1 MISIQV
7 PKGLDHPVSDEFAA
21 MRLVSPL
28 LCMPKGAHKSQ
39 TNLMVVPPYATLR
52 VASRLQSSKTGG
64 VSPQFMRDMQARTV
78 PKWVVP
84 FSTRAKEF
92 ELRKEYSS
100 APRYRVKIDNE
111 HCYFSSKN
119 ELRDSALGAR
129 IQRRAKLQS
138 SQIDIVSMLTSHV
151 DPAVVSLVEDVLL
164 LIIQLIRAREPV
176 DKILAITVFLK
187 LRSGGSIINGVIGSV
202 VAAASLIED
211 CQLQSADDVLERITD
226 LRSLISHWESIQSSS
241 LVKQISR
248 VYRYAIAL
256 GVLQMVGVKIDENA
270 ARAAAKELHSPMMGP
285 NFVISLL
292 DTIALFIQRGLL
304 YVKSGSWETLF
315 FGPKAFG
322 AWFDACQK
330 VKREYQFRGDLES
343 QGTSYPQFMS
353 DVRKCIDDGKA
364 ILKFGDKASSIE
376 LVNIKRLMNEMLMLQ
391 ADLSTYKEAQRSRR
405 PPFSLLVHGKT
416 CVGKSTFT
424 SMLFQYAGKILSLP
438 TDDEFKY
445 TRNSCDDFWSG
456 WDSMK
461 WFLLLDDI
469 AYCEP
474 NGNIQDNSLQ
484 EVIQI
489 MNDVPLVPN
498 QAALEDKGR
507 NPMRARMCIA
517 TTNTKH
523 LNAHAYFSCPVAVQ
537 RRFPFV
543 LTVSPKLK
551 YAREDDHDMINPA
564 SLPPIVDSWP
574 DFWNVTVERVVAVDD
589 KHARYEEVEKFTNV
603 HEFLAWFAHAIRDF
617 EEIQNRAGAGVEAM
631 RKLDVCKDCCLLSS
645 LCACGFEAYQSA
657 DDSEGDDVLS
667 LAGSSEAEPELQT
680 REYALPAYCQLGQDF
695 TSRIIDE
702 DITVEERF
710 VYQNTS
716 DEHNYVR
723 LATYSD
729 RHGRI
734 RQIATPVRVVAGVV
748 APKLQ
753 ASDVEMAEVLAE
765 IVARSA
771 ARCVSWRERAITW
784 TIDKY
789 LAIYCSSPTIREWT
803 HRAMEWRFARW
814 AVKKVLLRSSDSRAS
829 AEWMGDMA
837 HSGFISTRWRKVLAG
852 LGAVTALV
860 VAYGLFQKVTTPKEE
875 VQGLRLSVDGSQ
887 FARTEKENVWKR
899 DDYQT
904 STFDRTDVN
913 ASFADLPLE
922 QVLKIVERNSSRIKA
937 SNGIK
942 AREGNAFS
950 PGGHLWVVN
959 NHTLFGDDEYEITLS
974 VMPHLQGASPNVT
987 FKLRQSDIFRIP
999 ERDLA
1004 FFEVYSWETKR
1015 DLRKLIARPTLR
1027 GGYTAAYVTR
1037 DKNIATK
1044 INTVKCVQYAEV
1056 TVAELGV
1063 VLPAWGGLA
1072 ETPTVVGDCG
1082 SALISHKPTC
1092 AVLGLHLMGRD
1103 SQVWSTALDSEV
1115 VDRAYK
1121 HFRAPVIQCAT
1132 PMISASSRKKVIGA
1146 LNQHSPLR
1154 WLENGTVNCYGSYV
1168 GPRFTSRSKV
1178 RPTLLGERILEDRK
1192 WKVDFGAPQLRDWR
1206 PWRLALIDSTQ
1217 KHFGAVSPGEMRSL
1231 AEAFAADILDGLT
1244 PESLKMLEP
1253 LSDQATV
1260 NGVPGVRFIDKMNF
1274 KSSMGE
1280 PYNESKK
1287 FHLHGVEGNMMFD
1300 DEVMERI
1307 AHIEQAY
1314 ARGQRAAPVFSG
1326 QLKDEPRPV
1335 PKIAKGQVRVFTA
1348 APADWS
1354 FVVRKYLLPFV
1365 KLMQEN
1371 PFLFESSPGCVA
1383 QSKEWQAYYVY
1394 LTQFG
1399 MDRLVAGDYGKFDKK
1414 MEAILI
1420 LMAFYIIRIVLAA
1433 AGWSEEELVI
1443 IDCIAEDT
1451 AYAFVNFNGDLLE
1464 FIGSNPSGHPLT
1476 VIVNCLVNCLY
1487 MRLAFVRL
1495 CPFSGDTFSKAR
1507 RFKEFVALLTYGDDN
1522 AMGVSRS
1529 ANWFNHTAIQGVLK
1543 DIGVEYTMADKSSES
1558 RAFIHIREV
1567 SYLKRSWRWDED
1579 VGAVVCPLEEA
1590 SIQKMLTICNPS
1602 DTESPEMHMASV
1614 MSSAINE
1621 WFWYGKKRFEEE
1633 RSWILK
1639 IAQEHN
1645 LMVELQ
1651 HKGAPQWDELVD
1663 RFNSASS
1670 GVEGAELG
1678 CENEHPRSVLPN

>member
-1 MISIQV
+1 M
-7 PKGLDHPVSDEFAA
+7 
-21 MRLVSPL
+21 
-28 LCMPKGAHKSQ
+28 
-39 TNLMVVPPYATLR
+39 
-52 VASRLQSSKTGG
+52 
-64 VSPQFMRDMQARTV
+64 
-78 PKWVVP
+78 
-84 FSTRAKEF
+84 
-92 ELRKEYSS
+92 
-100 APRYRVKIDNE
+100 
-111 HCYFSSKN
+111 
-119 ELRDSALGAR
+119 RDSALSAR
-129 IQRRAKLQS
+129 MQRRAKLQS
-138 SQIDIVSMLTSHV
+138 ANVDIAQILNANV

-164 LIIQLIRAREPV
+164 LIIQLIRARENV
-176 DKILAITVFLK
+176 DKVLAITVFLK
-187 LRSGGSIINGVIGSV
+187 LRSGGSIANGIIGSI
-202 VAAASLIED
+202 VAAASLVND
-211 CQLQSADDVLERITD
+211 FKLQSADDVLERITD
-226 LRSLISHWESIQSSS
+226 LRSLVAHWETIQNSS

-256 GVLQMVGVKIDENA
+256 GVLQMVGVKIDDNA
-270 ARAAAKELHSPMMGP
+270 AKAAAKELHSPLIGP
-285 NFVISLL
+285 NFMISLL
-292 DTIALFIQRGLL
+292 DTIAMFIQRGLL
-304 YVKSGSWETLF
+304 YVKSGCWETLF

-343 QGTSYPQFMS
+343 QGTSYPQFMA

-364 ILKFGDKASSIE
+364 ILKFGDKASGIE

-405 PPFSLLVHGKT
+405 PPFSMLVHGKT

-424 SMLFQYAGKILSLP
+424 SMLFQFAGKILHLP
-438 TDDEFKY
+438 TEDEFKY

-469 AYCEP
+469 AYCDP
-474 NGNIQDNSLQ
+474 NGNIQDRSLQ

-498 QAALEDKGR
+498 QASLEDKGR

-543 LTVSPKLK
+543 LTVKPKLK
-551 YAREDDHDMINPA
+551 YARDDDHEMINPA
-564 SLPPIVDSWP
+564 SLPPITDSWP
-574 DFWNVTVERVVAVDD
+574 DFWNIEVERVVAVDD
-589 KHARYEEVEKFTNV
+589 KHARYDTVVKFTNV
-603 HEFLAWFAHAIRDF
+603 HEFLQWFANAIRDF
-617 EEIQNRAGAGVEAM
+617 EEIQARAGAGVEAM
-631 RKLDVCKDCCLLSS
+631 RKLSVCSSCYLLENMCTCDIGRDSTSDEESS
-645 LCACGFEAYQSA
+645 DEEASEYDSDEDARVVLAKVSA
-657 DDSEGDDVLS
+657 ALE
-667 LAGSSEAEPELQT
+667 EPQIQA
-680 REYALPAYCQLGQDF
+680 REYALPAYCQMGQEF
-695 TSRIIDE
+695 TCRTVDE
-702 DITVEERF
+702 NVTVEEHF
-710 VYQNTS
+710 VHHE
-716 DEHNYVR
+716 DGEHNYVR
-723 LATYSD
+723 YATFSD
-729 RHGRI
+729 KHGRT
-734 RQIATPVRVVAGVV
+734 RSVASQVKVVEQLAR
-748 APKLQ
+748 PSLQ
-753 ASDVEMAEVLAE
+753 ASDIEMAEVLSE
-765 IVARSA
+765 IVARST
-771 ARCVSWRERAITW
+771 ARCLDWKERAITW
-784 TIDKY
+784 TIEKY
-789 LAIYCSSPTIREWT
+789 LQCYCASAVVRDWT
-803 HRAMEWRFARW
+803 HRAMEWRISRW
-814 AVKKVLLRSSDSRAS
+814 VVKKVLLRAHNSQA
-829 AEWMGDMA
+829 AVEWTGDIA
-837 HSGFISTRWRKVLAG
+837 YSGFVSVRWRKVLAG
-852 LGAVTALV
+852 IGAVSAAVL
-860 VAYGLFQKVTTPKEE
+860 AYGLFQRITANTKTEKPPEE
-875 VQGLRLSVDGSQ
+875 IQGLRLSVDGSQ
-887 FARTEKENVWKR
+887 FPRTEKENVWKR

-913 ASFADLPLE
+913 ASFADLPFE
-922 QVLKIVERNSSRIKA
+922 QVLKIVERNSARIKA
-937 SNGIK
+937 SDGVRAK
-942 AREGNAFS
+942 EGNAFS

-959 NHTLFGDDEYEITLS
+959 NHTLVGDNDYEVTLS
-974 VMPHLQGASPNVT
+974 IFPHIQGASPNVT

-1015 DLRKLIARPTLR
+1015 DLRKLIARPSLR

-1037 DKNIATK
+1037 DKGIANKT
-1044 INTVKCVQYAEV
+1044 TLVRCTQYSEV
-1056 TVAELGV
+1056 RVAELGV
-1063 VLPAWGGLA
+1063 TLPGWGGIA
-1072 ETPTVVGDCG
+1072 EEPTVVGDCG
-1082 SALISHKPTC
+1082 SALVSHKPTC

-1103 SQVWSTALDSEV
+1103 NEVWATALDSDV

-1132 PMISASSRKKVIGA
+1132 PMLSAASRKKVIGP
-1146 LNQHSPLR
+1146 LNQFSPLR
-1154 WLENGTVNCYGSYV
+1154 WLEQGTLHCYGSYV

-1178 RPTLLGERILEDRK
+1178 RPTLLGDEILAERK

-1206 PWRLALIDSTQ
+1206 PWRLALVDSTQ
-1217 KHFGAVSPGEMRSL
+1217 KKFGAISPGEIRVL
-1231 AEAFAADILDGLT
+1231 AEAFAADILEGLD
-1244 PESLKMLEP
+1244 PKALKMLEP

-1260 NGVPGVRFIDKMNF
+1260 NGIPGVRFIDKMNF

-1280 PYNESKK
+1280 PYNEAKK
-1287 FHLHGVEGNMMFD
+1287 HHLKGTEGDMMFD
-1300 DEVMERI
+1300 DEVMDRI

-1326 QLKDEPRPV
+1326 QLKDEARPIS
-1335 PKIAKGQVRVFTA
+1335 KIEKGQVRVFTA

-1371 PFLFESSPGCVA
+1371 PFLFEASPGCVA

-1394 LTQFG
+1394 LTKFG
-1399 MDRLVAGDYGKFDKK
+1399 LDRLVAGDYGKFDKK

-1420 LMAFYIIRIVLAA
+1420 LMAFHIIRIIFAA
-1433 AGWSEEELVI
+1433 AGWSEDELTI

-1451 AYAFVNFNGDLLE
+1451 AYAFVNFNGDLLA
-1464 FIGSNPSGHPLT
+1464 FMGSNPSGHPLT

-1495 CPFSGDTFSKAR
+1495 CPFSGSTFNKAR

-1522 AMGVSRS
+1522 AMGVSKS
-1529 ANWFNHTAIQGVLK
+1529 ADWFNHTAIQEVLK
-1543 DIGVEYTMADKSSES
+1543 DIGVEYTMADKASES

-1579 VGAVVCPLEEA
+1579 IGAVVCPLEEA
-1590 SIQKMLTICNPS
+1590 SIHKMLTICNPS
-1602 DTESPEMHMASV
+1602 ETESPELHMASV

-1621 WFWYGKKRFEEE
+1621 WFWYGKVKFEEE
-1633 RSWILK
+1633 RSWIIKL
-1639 IAQEHN
+1639 AQKHN

-1663 RFNSASS
+1663 RFNSASL